1 MKVRERLTFANVVA
15 CIALFVSLGGV
26 GYAAISLPKNS
37 VGPKQLKR
45 GAVTLA
51 KLSVATK
58 RALGITHS
66 IGVAGPRG
74 ADGAQGPQGPQGP
87 GAISFEEPVSSV
99 SGPIKTFNGVSIYGR
114 CSATETTI
122 GLLPSPAPAATLTAI
137 GFATINATL
146 FPIKETNSGGGT
158 YGSGTNLVVIDAIA
172 RNAPNGPAF
181 THFKFAL
188 KAPDC
193 VVRGTITPSSAS

>member
-1 MKVRERLTFANVVA
+1 MKFREKLTFANVVA

-45 GAVTLA
+45 GAVTPA
-51 KLSVATK
+51 KLSVAAK
-58 RALGITHS
+58 RMLIGTPDATGIP
-66 IGVAGPRG
+66 GPRG
-74 ADGAQGPQGPQGP
+74 ADGAQGPQGP
-87 GAISFEEPVSSV
+87 GAISFEETVSSV
-99 SGPIKTFNGVSIYGR
+99 SGPIRTFNGVSIYGR
-114 CSATETTI
+114 CNATESTI

-181 THFKFAL
+181 THFEFAL

-193 VVRGTITPSSAS
+193 VVRGTLTPSSAG